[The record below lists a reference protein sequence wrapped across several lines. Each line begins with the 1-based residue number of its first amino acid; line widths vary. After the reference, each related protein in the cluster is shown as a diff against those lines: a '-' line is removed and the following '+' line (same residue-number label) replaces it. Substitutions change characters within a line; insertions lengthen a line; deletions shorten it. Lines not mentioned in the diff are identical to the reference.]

1 MLAVF
6 EGCDGVGKT
15 SYIKRVSYILE
26 DMYKRRVKV
35 CSLPGNTPLGKQIRA
50 ALFDPEYGTKKMVRG
65 VNTALFLAD
74 FIQTQSEIIK
84 PALDAGY
91 DVLCDRWFYSEY
103 AYAATKLNDLGSLN
117 KKDVDGVYE
126 YIWKSYQVAECVKP
140 SAVVFLKASKD
151 VIAERLEKRG
161 KSDKKQEGKV
171 WGGSDFQMGIQSRY
185 EEFFDCA
192 GTRNLVP
199 VDTSDDVHFA
209 CAQLIANK
217 LSIL

>member
-35 CSLPGNTPLGKQIRA
+35 CSLPGNTPLGKQIRST
-50 ALFDPEYGTKKMVRG
+50 LFDPEYGTKKMVRG

-103 AYAATKLNDLGSLN
+103 AYAATKYNDFGNLNQ
-117 KKDVDGVYE
+117 KDVNDIYN
-126 YIWKSYQVAECVKP
+126 YIK
-140 SAVVFLKASKD
+140 L
-151 VIAERLEKRG
+151 I
-161 KSDKKQEGKV
+161 
-171 WGGSDFQMGIQSRY
+171 
-185 EEFFDCA
+185 FF
-192 GTRNLVP
+192 N
-199 VDTSDDVHFA
+199 
-209 CAQLIANK
+209 QK
-217 LSIL
+217 